1 MKTRITLF
9 AVVCCIGAAWGQT
22 PSPAPKPDP
31 EYKAYEVMMGDWQY
45 EGQAQDSPFGP
56 GGKFAGKQSNRW
68 VLGGFF
74 MEVRGQ
80 EQGNLGALEW
90 REFDWYDAKAK
101 NYSLQGYWNIGDTYS
116 GTNTVSGNV
125 WKFTGSQTHS
135 GIPYKIRG
143 ESRFAADG
151 MSVTW
156 KNEISADGKTWKLL
170 GEGKATK
177 VVSPTA
183 AVEQE
188 LKKLEEDWT
197 QALVKRDLSVLDWV
211 LAEEWTFTDPEGTV
225 VTKAQYLAWFR
236 SGECVVTSMV
246 NDAVQ
251 VRIYGD
257 MAVVTG
263 LDTEKTQFKGKDI
276 SGQYRWTDTLIK
288 RDGRWQSVAT
298 HGSKVARQ

>member
-1 MKTRITLF
+1 MRTLITLI
-9 AVVCCIGAAWGQT
+9 VVTCVVAAAWGQA

-31 EYKAYEVMMGDWQY
+31 GYKAYEVMIGDWQY

-56 GGKFAGKQSNRW
+56 GGKFAGKQSARW

-80 EQGNLGALEW
+80 EQGTLGALEW

-101 NYSLQGYWNIGDTYS
+101 NYPLQGYWSIGDTYS
-116 GTNTVSGNV
+116 GTNTVSGNI
-125 WKFTGSQTHS
+125 WKFTGTQTHN
-135 GIPYKIRG
+135 GISCQIRG

-170 GEGKATK
+170 GEGKGGK

-183 AVEQE
+183 TAEQE
-188 LKKLEEDWT
+188 LKELEDGWT
-197 QALVKRDLSVLDWV
+197 EALVKRDVAFLDRI
-211 LAEEWTFTDPEGTV
+211 LAEEYTLGSADGMV
-225 VTKAQYLAWFR
+225 ATKAQYLAWLR
-236 SGECVVTSMV
+236 SGELVVGSMV
-246 NDAVQ
+246 NDAIQ
-251 VRIYGD
+251 VRMYGD
-257 MAVVTG
+257 VAVVNG
-263 LDTEKTQFKGKDI
+263 LDTEKSQFKGKDT

-288 RDGRWQSVAT
+288 RDGRWRSVAT
-298 HGSKVARQ
+298 HVSKVAPK